1 MSQSLPAKRHVVRFD
16 YWLDPAFNRIVGDAC
31 DVSLYTCQREGADE
45 EAWARLSEAHVYQIT
60 AAKDELP
67 RRWFVTAE
75 LLARCPNLLAV
86 SSSGSG
92 CDTIDIDA
100 CTAAGVAVMNQAGG
114 NADSVAELAV
124 GLILSVM
131 RRIPESDRRM
141 KTHTTGSRE
150 DLMGHELRGRTL
162 GLVASD
168 MQGVALRRLAVPS
181 ACA

>member
-1 MSQSLPAKRHVVRFD
+1 
-16 YWLDPAFNRIVGDAC
+16 
-31 DVSLYTCQREGADE
+31 
-45 EAWARLSEAHVYQIT
+45 
-60 AAKDELP
+60 
-67 RRWFVTAE
+67 
-75 LLARCPNLLAV
+75 
-86 SSSGSG
+86 
-92 CDTIDIDA
+92 
-100 CTAAGVAVMNQAGG
+100 MNQAGG